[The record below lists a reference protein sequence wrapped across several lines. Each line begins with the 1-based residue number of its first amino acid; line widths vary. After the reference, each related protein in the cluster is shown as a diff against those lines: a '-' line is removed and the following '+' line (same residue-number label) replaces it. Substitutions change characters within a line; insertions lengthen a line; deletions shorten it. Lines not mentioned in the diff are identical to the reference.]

1 MNYGRRSLL
10 AAGMTLAA
18 VVGTKASACSL
29 TVPERP
35 RRFNDAVCR
44 RQIDELVSIFNRAP
58 SMTEEAV
65 DTWLEERNVEFDDD
79 LLWSDSEQAQ
89 LGPADFIRNFKMS
102 GGQLDTKPI
111 RLTEVSLI
119 KNRGNLASYAFTL
132 RRYSYTPADPQGCNG
147 LFTHDEFWDYAHTGY
162 IAAFTNNRMDTLR
175 AFPEWFSD
183 A

>member
-58 SMTEEAV
+58 SMTKEDVGNWFEK
-65 DTWLEERNVEFDDD
+65 RNINFDEY
-79 LLWSDSEQAQ
+79 LLWSDSEQEQ
-89 LGPADFIRNFKMS
+89 LSPADFIRNFKMS